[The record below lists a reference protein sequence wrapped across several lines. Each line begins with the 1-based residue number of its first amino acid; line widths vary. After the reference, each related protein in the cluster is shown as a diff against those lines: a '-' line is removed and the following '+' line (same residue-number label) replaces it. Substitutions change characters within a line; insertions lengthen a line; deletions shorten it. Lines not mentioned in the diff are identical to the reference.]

1 MEHLTKQQIVLL
13 TLFTSFV
20 TSIATGIVTVALVDQ
35 APTGVTST
43 INHVIERTIEEV
55 GPSATTGSTQSA
67 SASNAATTLYSSP
80 ADQIAAATARGEQS
94 MVRVMLGTT
103 VTGIGIVMN
112 SKGVIVVDK
121 SSVATP
127 GNYVAISSTG
137 AQYPLQVIQTQNNG
151 DFAFLLAGP
160 VVTPGPASATTTVP
174 SSLVPVSFAS
184 LAASPSGTNTLQLGE
199 TVIALS
205 ATGPSVDSTTV
216 SEGIIQKINMNLN
229 SNGVVDASST
239 ISSFGTNIDS
249 SNIAVGSPLFDSSG
263 SIIGIKTLSNLSGN
277 FYPIGYLESLAPT
290 L

>member
-67 SASNAATTLYSSP
+67 SASNAVTTLYSSP

-103 VTGIGIVMN
+103 VTGIGVVMN
-112 SKGVIVVDK
+112 SSGVIVADK

-137 AQYPLQVIQTQNNG
+137 AQYPLQTIQTQNNG
-151 DFAFLLAGP
+151 DFVFLLAGP
-160 VVTPGPASATTTVP
+160 VVTPGPASATTTIP
-174 SSLVPVSFAS
+174 SSLVPVNFAS
-184 LAASPSGTNTLQLGE
+184 IVGANSPQLGE

-205 ATGPSVDSTTV
+205 ATGPAADSTSV
-216 SEGIIQKINMNLN
+216 SEGIIQKINMNPD

-249 SNIAVGSPLFDSSG
+249 SGIAVGSPLFDANG
-263 SIIGIKTLSNLSGN
+263 NILGIKTLSNLPGN
-277 FYPIGYLESLAPT
+277 FYPIGYLESLVPT